1 MATKLNQLDLKKYNL
16 DDYEFE
22 ELISEKNIR
31 KRVKEIG
38 QEISKDFANK
48 IPVIIGVLNGS
59 FLFMADLVRNI
70 NIDYEVDFIKI
81 SSYGNSTKSSGTV
94 RLIKDISADITGRDL
109 IIVEDIVDTG
119 LSVDFLYNRLQEA
132 KPASINFVT
141 CLKKPSK
148 VNVDHLIKYIGFNI
162 SNSFVI
168 GYGLDYAQKFR
179 GLPSI
184 YNLNPKKESQ

>member
-22 ELISEKNIR
+22 ELISEENIR
-31 KRVKEIG
+31 KRVEEIG

-94 RLIKDISADITGRDL
+94 RLIKDISADINGRDL

-119 LSVDFLYNRLQEA
+119 LSVDFLNNRLQEA
-132 KPASINFVT
+132 KPASISFVT

-148 VNVDHLIKYIGFNI
+148 VNVDHLINYIGFNI

-184 YNLNPKKESQ
+184 YKLNPKKVSK

>member
-31 KRVKEIG
+31 KRVEEIG
-38 QEISKDFANK
+38 EEISKDFANK

-81 SSYGNSTKSSGTV
+81 SSYGNSTTSSGTV

-119 LSVDFLYNRLQEA
+119 LSVEFLYNRLKEA
-132 KPASINFVT
+132 KPASISFVT

-148 VNVDHLIKYIGFNI
+148 INVDHLVNYIGFNI
-162 SNSFVI
+162 SDSFVI
-168 GYGLDYAQKFR
+168 GYGLDYSQKFR

-184 YNLNPKKESQ
+184 YNLNPKKELK

>member
-1 MATKLNQLDLKKYNL
+1 MATKLNQLDLKKYDL
-16 DDYEFE
+16 DGYEFE

-31 KRVKEIG
+31 KRVEEIG

-94 RLIKDISADITGRDL
+94 RLIKDISADINGRDL

-119 LSVDFLYNRLQEA
+119 LSVNFLNNRLKEA
-132 KPASINFVT
+132 KPASINIRPLCSSIVIFF
-141 CLKKPSK
+141 L
-148 VNVDHLIKYIGFNI
+148 LAI
-162 SNSFVI
+162 SN
-168 GYGLDYAQKFR
+168 
-179 GLPSI
+179 
-184 YNLNPKKESQ
+184 